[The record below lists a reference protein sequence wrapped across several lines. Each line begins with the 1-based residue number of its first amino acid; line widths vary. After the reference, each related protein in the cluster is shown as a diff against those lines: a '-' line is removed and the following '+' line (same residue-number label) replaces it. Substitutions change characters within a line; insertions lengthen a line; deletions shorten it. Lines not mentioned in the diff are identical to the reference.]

1 MSTYKAIDEFRANL
15 DGGANPV
22 LVKRGTLF
30 TYDGNTL
37 EVVGSDGVLKKGS
50 VPMLKGQL
58 GEWYVPVQETP
69 AAGAQAPQV
78 ITQAVSQEQKAQAQ
92 AVVDSSAIGGTDV
105 GAMVNR
111 YDNQPNL
118 RNREAPK
125 IVDEDATIVRQVT
138 KTAGD
143 NKANTSGVQI
153 EDSEVGKR
161 TVVSQEE
168 RQVKATSYNPTLE
181 STEPKKRKIN
191 VMSDSEGIVV
201 KKASEKAIFKNE
213 IRETKNVVL
222 DKSAK
227 EVSKEGDVVKE
238 ASYEKTEKVDLG
250 SSTLTQTVVK
260 TDEDKRVASNKAA
273 AAREA
278 RLKQVSGDQEGT
290 VVAKVRKDDA
300 TKSTADGFVAKLK
313 VGGGDSS
320 GDDIIGGDAVVS
332 DGGLNKGF
340 GEEAV
345 VSSGGIVSISDT
357 DDDVSIGDILDEMA

>member
-30 TYDGNTL
+30 TYDGNLL

-69 AAGAQAPQV
+69 AAEAQAPQV
-78 ITQAVSQEQKAQAQ
+78 ITPAVSQEQKAKAQ

-105 GAMVNR
+105 GAMVNK

-181 STEPKKRKIN
+181 STEPKKRKVNI
-191 VMSDSEGIVV
+191 MSDSEGIVV
-201 KKASEKAIFKNE
+201 KKTSEKAIFKTE
-213 IRETKNVVL
+213 IRETKNV
-222 DKSAK
+222 DKATAK
-227 EVSKEGDVVKE
+227 EVSKDGDVVKT
-238 ASYEKTEKVDLG
+238 ASYEKAESVDLG

-260 TDEDKRVASNKAA
+260 TDEEKRVAATKAA
-273 AAREA
+273 ALREA
-278 RLKQVSGDQEGT
+278 RTKQVVGDQEGT

-300 TKSTADGFVAKLK
+300 TKSTADGFVTKLK
-313 VGGGDSS
+313 VGGDSS
-320 GDDIIGGDAVVS
+320 SDDVTGGEAVVS
-332 DGGLNKGF
+332 DGGLNDGF

-345 VSSGGIVSISDT
+345 VSSGGNVSVSDS
-357 DDDVSIGDILDEMA
+357 DDDVNIGDILDEMA